1 MSTDRS
7 DRGAR
12 KLEPD
17 LSPER
22 LERSWSRVR
31 ARVDR
36 ARADAA
42 GPRRLRTAVGIVGLF
57 AVAAAALFMLSTP
70 AEAPAGAPRWTLAP
84 DARVEAPIA
93 AVEALLADGSTLF
106 LDRGA
111 SLRGVAADAHEVAIE
126 VKTGR
131 ATFDVARDPQRE
143 FRVEAGDVR
152 VIVVG
157 TRFSVQRVD
166 GRVSV
171 EVERGRV
178 EVHRGADL
186 VVLGPTERWEGA
198 EQIPDDVSPAEVTP
212 EVERAAA
219 PRAPARP
226 ATGDGEPSTDIEPVD
241 AARALFDAA
250 RAARR
255 EGRSE
260 SAATLFAELVDQHP
274 RDAHAPLA
282 AFELGRLRLDVLHDA
297 PGAVDALERSLA
309 LSPGASFR
317 QDALARLVSA
327 YDRAGRGSEC
337 RESRDRYLREY
348 PDGVHALEVGSLCE

>member
-7 DRGAR
+7 DPGAR
-12 KLEPD
+12 KLEPE

-36 ARADAA
+36 ARADGA
-42 GPRRLRTAVGIVGLF
+42 GPRRLRTTVGLAGVL
-57 AVAAAALFMLSTP
+57 AVAAAALFVVVTP
-70 AEAPAGAPRWTLAP
+70 PDAPSGAPRWTLAQG
-84 DARVEAPIA
+84 ARVEAPTA
-93 AVEALLADGSTLF
+93 PVEALLADGSTLS

-111 SLRGVAADAHEVAIE
+111 SLRGVVAEVHEVAIE
-126 VKTGR
+126 VETGR
-131 ATFDVARDPQRE
+131 ATFDVARDASRE

-171 EVERGRV
+171 DVERGRV
-178 EVHRGADL
+178 EVHRGTDL

-198 EQIPDDVSPAEVTP
+198 EQIPDDVEPPMGTPDVEAAE
-212 EVERAAA
+212 A
-219 PRAPARP
+219 PRARAPRETSSGP
-226 ATGDGEPSTDIEPVD
+226 EPSVD
-241 AARALFDAA
+241 AARALFEAA
-250 RAARR
+250 REARR

-274 RDAHAPLA
+274 RDARAPLA

-297 PGAVDALERSLA
+297 PGAVEALERSLA
-309 LSPGASFR
+309 LSPRASFR

-327 YDRAGRGSEC
+327 YDRAGRGGEC
-337 RESRDRYLREY
+337 TEARDRYLREY